1 MHRFHYKGK
10 ELYCEALSIRTL
22 AEKVG
27 TPFYLYSAETLQN
40 HFRVL
45 DSAFKG
51 VPHLLAFAV
60 KANANLSVLR
70 LFAKEGGGADIVSS
84 GELFRATKAGI
95 PPSRIV
101 FAGVGKSRQEIAD
114 GLRAGILMFNVESP
128 QELLQIHEVAKAEGK
143 RAPVGLRVNPNINP
157 KTHPYISTGL
167 KKNKFG
173 IAIEQA
179 VEEYRLAK
187 RLDHIDIVGVHCHIG
202 SQLTEVQPFVDAL
215 KKVLKL
221 VRVLK
226 KEGISIQYLDLGGG
240 LGITYQDETPPKPKE
255 LAKQILPLLRDE
267 PYTLILEPGRVL
279 AGNAGILVTKV
290 LYLKEGPKKRFAIV
304 DAAMNDLIRPT
315 LYEAFH
321 EVLPVVKTRTK
332 PLTVDVVGPICE
344 TGDFLAQNRKINA
357 YKPGDL
363 LAVMSAG
370 AYGFTMSS
378 NYNARPRVAEV
389 LVKGDQYY
397 IIRQRETFEDLIRGE
412 TIPDFLK

>member
-1 MHRFHYKGK
+1 M
-10 ELYCEALSIRTL
+10 
-22 AEKVG
+22 G